1 MAETC
6 RQRLMRE
13 HPEQVG
19 PQFVEGYYGCPC
31 DYGYL
36 EIPDYCTGMEAEC
49 NKCWNRVIPETI
61 EEKLA
66 VIPEV
71 EPDEFDL
78 QMIAMVETEKEK
90 KMTAKKTKAQLLEEI
105 EELQA
110 ELKKVEKY
118 RKYDEAAEEMK
129 ALYDSFVRAGFSEDQ
144 AFTICTTAMKKL
156 KIE

>member
-13 HPEQVG
+13 HPKQVG
-19 PQFVEGYYGCPC
+19 PQFVEGCYGCPC

-36 EIPDYCTGMEAEC
+36 EAPDYCNGMEAEC
-49 NKCWNRVIPETI
+49 NKCWNRVIPESI

-78 QMIAMVETEKEK
+78 QMIAMAEQEKEK
-90 KMTAKKTKAQLLEEI
+90 EKNMTTKKTKAQLLEEI
-105 EELQA
+105 AELQA
-110 ELKKVEKY
+110 ELKD
-118 RKYDEAAEEMK
+118 RK
-129 ALYDSFVRAGFSEDQ
+129 SVV
-144 AFTICTTAMKKL
+144 
-156 KIE
+156 